1 MNRLKQLRLE
11 AKLSLRNLE
20 KYINVDYSRISKIEK
35 YGENIESKTLEKF
48 LGFFMVN
55 YSYFNGGDG
64 LIYFY
69 DRYNEHYF
77 PLAYYQFKDI
87 IDNAKIDVS
96 IVDNKVR
103 RIISDDDLNEI
114 SKSMSLSRKALDKKL
129 KVVRFLKE
137 VEDFTIDEL
146 ESIKDEID
154 CMIFYKEKSGK

>member
-1 MNRLKQLRLE
+1 
-11 AKLSLRNLE
+11 
-20 KYINVDYSRISKIEK
+20 
-35 YGENIESKTLEKF
+35 
-48 LGFFMVN
+48 MVN

-77 PLAYYQFKDI
+77 PLAYYQFKEI
-87 IDNAKIDVS
+87 IDNANINIS

-103 RIISDDDLNEI
+103 RIISDEDLDKI
-114 SKSMSLSRKALDKKL
+114 SRSMSLSKKRLDKKL

-137 VEDFTIDEL
+137 VENFTIDEL

-154 CMIFYKEKSGK
+154 CIIFYKEKSGK